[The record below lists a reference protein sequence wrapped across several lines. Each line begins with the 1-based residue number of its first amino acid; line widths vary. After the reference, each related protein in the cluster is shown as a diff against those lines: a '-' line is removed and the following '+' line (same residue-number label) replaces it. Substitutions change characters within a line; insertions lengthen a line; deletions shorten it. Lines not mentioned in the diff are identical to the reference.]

1 MPKTASN
8 TWKDVD
14 QIYIKTLS
22 GWNNASGQEATQ
34 IPYPYIANAQNPFI
48 RDAQQP
54 YPYIANAQNPVIRD
68 AQQPYPYIANAQ
80 SPYIADDN
88 LLLINIG
95 HHSHIRIQ

>member
-1 MPKTASN
+1 MI
-8 TWKDVD
+8 
-14 QIYIKTLS
+14 IYIKTAS

-68 AQQPYPYIANAQ
+68 AQQPYIIANAQ
-80 SPYIADDN
+80 SYYIAQGNDN
-88 LLLINIG
+88 LLLINMVI
-95 HHSHIRIQ
+95 HISESSKCTRTKH